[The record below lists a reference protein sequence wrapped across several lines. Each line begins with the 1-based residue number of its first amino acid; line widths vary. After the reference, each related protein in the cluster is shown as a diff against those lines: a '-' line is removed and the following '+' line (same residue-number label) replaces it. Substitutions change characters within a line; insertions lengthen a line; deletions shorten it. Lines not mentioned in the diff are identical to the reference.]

1 MTHSAASLAASI
13 SKAVVSKAVVRG
25 SAIALT
31 LTLGWSAVPTA
42 VLAQNSLAANSASPL
57 LALPS
62 DYILGPGDEL
72 AITVLGFDEYTGTRV
87 IAPNGTITLPVVGVV
102 PVAGQTI
109 DSLTRD
115 LTTRLNYYLV
125 NPSVAVSLT
134 SLRPVFVT
142 VTGEVQRPGP
152 IQLDNPRNGNSGNNP
167 QQSLPTLSSA
177 LVAAGGITTHADLRQ
192 VLVRRSLP
200 SGGTTTLTV
209 NLWDGIWAEADAN
222 NPLLQDGD
230 VVLVPQLAAD
240 ATLDRRQIARS
251 SLAPATVRVRVVG
264 EVTRPGE
271 VLVPPNSSLSSA
283 VAIAGGPTEDARLSQ
298 VNFIRMNDQ
307 GQIERQEIDLRNL
320 TDSYQVQEGDV
331 IVVPKQ
337 TAASVADFAGRIF
350 NPLGVLLRVFGL

>member
-1 MTHSAASLAASI
+1 MIRYAAIALVITGSSLMMPSAVLAQSSLAASPP
-13 SKAVVSKAVVRG
+13 AQRY
-25 SAIALT
+25 
-31 LTLGWSAVPTA
+31 VP
-42 VLAQNSLAANSASPL
+42 
-57 LALPS
+57 PS
-62 DYILGPGDEL
+62 DYLLGPGDEL
-72 AITVLGFDEYTGTRV
+72 AITVLGFDEYTGTKV

-125 NPSVAVSLT
+125 NPSVAVSLAT
-134 SLRPVFVT
+134 LRPVFVT

-152 IQLDNPRNGNSGNNP
+152 LQLENPRAGNNGNNP

-177 LVAAGGITTHADLRQ
+177 LIAAGGITTYADLRQ

-200 SGGTTTLTV
+200 SGGSNTITV

-230 VVLVPQLAAD
+230 VVLVPKLAD
-240 ATLDRRQIARS
+240 NATLDRRQIAQS
-251 SLAPATVRVRVVG
+251 SLAPDTVRVRVVG

-298 VNFIRMNDQ
+298 VNFVRMNEQ

>member
-1 MTHSAASLAASI
+1 VAHLAAHFSRVVC
-13 SKAVVSKAVVRG
+13 SKTVFRY

-31 LTLGWSAVPTA
+31 LTLGWSAIPVA
-42 VLAQNSLAANSASPL
+42 VLAQRPVAASLQSQPV
-57 LALPS
+57 ALPS
-62 DYILGPGDEL
+62 DYILGPGDEV

-87 IAPNGTITLPVVGVV
+87 IAPNGTITLPVIGVV

-125 NPSVAVSLT
+125 NPSVAVGLT
-134 SLRPVFVT
+134 TLRPVFVT

-152 IQLDNPRNGNSGNNP
+152 IQLDNPRNGNNP

-177 LVAAGGITTHADLRQ
+177 LVAAGGITTDADLRQ

-200 SGGTTTLTV
+200 RGGTTTLTV
-209 NLWDGIWAEADAN
+209 NLWDGIWDESDAN

-240 ATLDRRQIARS
+240 ATLDRRQIAQS

-271 VLVPPNSSLSSA
+271 VQVPPNSSLSSA
-283 VAIAGGPTEDARLSQ
+283 VAIAGGPTEDARLSE

-331 IVVPKQ
+331 IVVPKR

-350 NPLGVLLRVFGL
+350 NPLGLILRVFGL

>member
-1 MTHSAASLAASI
+1 MTPLAASI
-13 SKAVVSKAVVRG
+13 SQAVFSRAVFRYA
-25 SAIALT
+25 AIALT
-31 LTLGWSAVPTA
+31 LTFSWSAVPAA
-42 VLAQNSLAANSASPL
+42 VLAQRPLAANSQPQPF
-57 LALPS
+57 ALPS

-87 IAPNGTITLPVVGVV
+87 IAPNGTITLPVIGVV

-134 SLRPVFVT
+134 TLRPVFVT

-152 IQLDNPRNGNSGNNP
+152 IQLDNPRNGNNGNTP
-167 QQSLPTLSSA
+167 QQSLPTLSAA
-177 LVAAGGITTHADLRQ
+177 LVAAGGITTDADLREVQ
-192 VLVRRSLP
+192 VRRSLP
-200 SGGTTTLTV
+200 NGGNTTLTV
-209 NLWDGIWAEADAN
+209 NLWDGIWAESNAN
-222 NPLLQDGD
+222 NPSLQDGD
-230 VVLVPQLAAD
+230 VVLVPKLAAD
-240 ATLDRRQIARS
+240 ANLDRRQIAQS

-271 VLVPPNSSLSSA
+271 VQVPPNSSLSSA
-283 VAIAGGPTEDARLSQ
+283 VAIAGGPTEDARLSE

-307 GQIERQEIDLRNL
+307 GQIERQEVDLRNL

-331 IVVPKQ
+331 IVVPKR

-350 NPLGVLLRVFGL
+350 NPLSLILRVLGL